1 MSKRDHVADP
11 SAKQNRISSHKCLSP
26 SRKYQYGTRSNGAE
40 PHHLYN
46 HRVQDRH
53 YTSIPFMQ
61 SEESSHSNISTEP
74 EMKEPHRNFECC
86 FPTKPRSTSASGEGP
101 HKNGSSQNAQYPN
114 AKLVTAERHLLN
126 LHMEHIAT
134 RLSLRRKITAK
145 SRMLAV
151 CKRNWKRKKEKQ
163 DKGKKRKEKKERRN
177 AHWSRRALSRLKC
190 QFPSRHCYANAK
202 KLQLVGGC
210 LENWEVGA
218 FFFPFEDWMDVLL
231 KGGNMSHCPGVLR

>member
-86 FPTKPRSTSASGEGP
+86 FPTKPRSTSASGEGS

-163 DKGKKRKEKKERRN
+163 DKGKKRKEKKRKR
-177 AHWSRRALSRLKC
+177 
-190 QFPSRHCYANAK
+190 
-202 KLQLVGGC
+202 GGMH
-210 LENWEVGA
+210 VGA
-218 FFFPFEDWMDVLL
+218 EELCRGSSISFRRDIVMQTPRSCSSSAVASKIGKSELFSFPLKTGWMYY
-231 KGGNMSHCPGVLR
+231 